1 MNRYVIISIK
11 QFNSIKLLTSINSTI
26 QMYQFQKNRLFGASL
41 LNTLIAVD
49 DESPLQDMIYL
60 NLHVLS

>member
-1 MNRYVIISIK
+1 
-11 QFNSIKLLTSINSTI
+11 
-26 QMYQFQKNRLFGASL
+26 MYQFQENRLFGASL

-49 DESPLQDMIYL
+49 DEPPLQDMIYL